1 MIQFQTHEEKN
12 RVTYR
17 TADPYFQRLY
27 IDSNHH
33 AIHSEQSQ
41 ETVGWDPLSYVPL
54 CSSSY
59 NIPGQDP
66 LDELVSHRSAVLNS
80 QVEGIMQQL
89 YERQKIHEHAIKSI
103 DYDTVKCDSEI
114 LQLKQLM
121 CWNAFN
127 PLSELSKKQQ
137 NLEKE
142 VMGLER
148 QRRDEYASLWKDKV
162 LLRKELVELAG
173 AHAGAKARESILGE
187 VTEYGI

>member
-1 MIQFQTHEEKN
+1 MVQFQTQKDN
-12 RVTYR
+12 SRATDR
-17 TADPYFQRLY
+17 IASPYFERLY
-27 IDSNHH
+27 VDSNHTTDSR
-33 AIHSEQSQ
+33 HSDRQ
-41 ETVGWDPLSYVPL
+41 EAWDALNYVPL
-54 CSSSY
+54 CFGSY
-59 NIPGQDP
+59 DIPGQDP
-66 LDELVSHRSAVLNS
+66 LDELVSHRSAVLKS

-103 DYDTVKCDSEI
+103 DYDTVKCDSDI

-121 CWNAFN
+121 RWNAFN

-173 AHAGAKARESILGE
+173 AHAGAKARESILGG
-187 VTEYGI
+187 VSIDGL